1 MRFRK
6 KSEDPVWR
14 KAKRGFR
21 GYPILTVAYYGPDDT
36 HATKVAIGLQRAE
49 GVEAEILE
57 RIFTAGGDIRDDLS
71 VRKRVLALME
81 EHAAAS
87 VAMLKAIA
95 GCPHEE
101 GIDYAEGTSCPQCP
115 AWDRVNPVAATRAQS
130 LAEGLLRGLPWKEQ
144 DE

>member
-6 KSEDPVWR
+6 KSEDPVWK

-71 VRKRVLALME
+71 VRKRILALME
-81 EHAAAS
+81 EHTAAS
-87 VAMLKAIA
+87 VAMSKAIL

-101 GIDYAEGTSCPQCP
+101 GIDYAEGTSCPHCP
-115 AWDRVNPVAATRAQS
+115 AWDRVNPLAAARAQL
-130 LAEGLLRGLPWKEQ
+130 LAEGLMRGLRWEEE